1 MNFVK
6 ESIAF
11 LNCIEENELHPSEI
25 TLWNT
30 LFHLWNR
37 AHWAKWF
44 PAKNSELT
52 FHDRSMTVPTVHN
65 ARNILK
71 QKGFINFKTQGR
83 NKKTWYSL
91 TILFDEDDDDF
102 GYGYDNEP
110 IDGTLKESLRQSLK
124 QPLKQSL
131 RQPLNQVN
139 TIFKHQTGNTI
150 KLNKNIR
157 AGARPEIPIYKLGE

>member
-1 MNFVK
+1 MNFIK
-6 ESIAF
+6 QSIAF
-11 LNCIEENELHPSEI
+11 HNCIEENELHPSEI
-25 TLWNT
+25 ALWYN

-44 PAKNSELT
+44 PAKNLELT
-52 FHDRSMTVPTVHN
+52 LHDRSMTVPTVHH

-71 QKGFINFKTQGR
+71 QKGFIDFKTQGR

-110 IDGTLKESLRQSLK
+110 IDGTLKESLRQSLR

>member
-1 MNFVK
+1 MNFIK
-6 ESIAF
+6 QSIAF
-11 LNCIEENELHPSEI
+11 HNCIEENELHPSEI
-25 TLWNT
+25 ALWDN

-44 PAKNSELT
+44 PAKNLELT
-52 FHDRSMTVPTVHN
+52 LHDQSMTVPTVHH

-71 QKGFINFKTQGR
+71 QKGFIDFKTQGR

-110 IDGTLKESLRQSLK
+110 IDGTLKESLRQSL
-124 QPLKQSL
+124 
-131 RQPLNQVN
+131 NQVN
-139 TIFKHQTGNTI
+139 TVFKQQTGNTI
-150 KLNKNIR
+150 KLNKNNR
-157 AGARPEIPIYKLGE
+157 AGARVEIPIYKLGE